1 MEFEAVTGNGTT
13 PTAADGED
21 SVNAGKRTGRFK
33 LLARLTLEDP
43 QTGLVNQLLL
53 HDRLA
58 QALTRSKRHGD
69 RVAVFYIDLNYFQ
82 GVNEKYG
89 FEAGNAVLCVVAQR
103 LSAIIRS
110 EDTLSRVG
118 GNEFVAVLS
127 IQDEQSLGLLT
138 TRFQSVFDE
147 PFDIA
152 GTAVPVTASFGI
164 VLGDGGASAEEV
176 LAQADEAMGREKG
189 KRPLR

>member
-1 MEFEAVTGNGTT
+1 VTGNGAT
-13 PTAADGED
+13 PKASDGPG
-21 SVNAGKRTGRFK
+21 SAGGGKRTGRFK

-82 GVNEKYG
+82 GVNEEYG
-89 FEAGNAVLCVVAQR
+89 FEAGNAVLCVVARR
-103 LSAIIRS
+103 LAAIIRS

-127 IQDEQSLGLLT
+127 IQDEQSLGLLS

-147 PFDIA
+147 PFDIE

-164 VLGDGGASAEEV
+164 VVAHGNESAEEV
-176 LAQADEAMGREKG
+176 LAQADEAMGREKE

>member
-1 MEFEAVTGNGTT
+1 VGFAAVTGNGTT
-13 PTAADGED
+13 PTAADGQD
-21 SVNAGKRTGRFK
+21 SVNGGKRTGRFK

-103 LSAIIRS
+103 LAAIIRS

-152 GTAVPVTASFGI
+152 GTPVPVTASFGI
-164 VLGDGGASAEEV
+164 VVGDGGASAEEV
-176 LAQADEAMGREKG
+176 LAQADEAMGREKE